1 MSVDI
6 NALAKLSRL
15 ALSPEEAEKMQHD
28 IESIL
33 GYMEVIND
41 VHLESGLS
49 ISDHNTILRSDTN
62 PTEPGTYTERIMSLP
77 ACTKDNKVRVPR
89 VLP

>member
-15 ALSPEEAEKMQHD
+15 SLSPEEALRMQRD
-28 IESIL
+28 IDSIL
-33 GYMEVIND
+33 GYMGVIND
-41 VHLESGLS
+41 VHLENVIA
-49 ISDHNTILRSDTN
+49 ISEHNTVLREDVD
-62 PTEPGTYTERIMSLP
+62 PTEPGTYTEAIMKLP
-77 ACTKDNKVRVPR
+77 ADVKDNKVRVRR

>member
-15 ALSPEEAEKMQHD
+15 ALSPEEAERMQRD
-28 IESIL
+28 IDSIL
-33 GYMEVIND
+33 GYMQV
-41 VHLESGLS
+41 
-49 ISDHNTILRSDTN
+49 ISDVQLENDIAVSEHNTVLRDDTN
-62 PTEPGTYTERIMSLP
+62 PTEPGTYTEAIMALP
-77 ACTKDNKVRVPR
+77 ADVKDNKVRVRR

>member
-15 ALSPEEAEKMQHD
+15 ALTPEEADLMQRD
-28 IESIL
+28 IDSIV
-33 GYMEVIND
+33 GYMGVIND
-41 VHLESGLS
+41 IQLENEITLA
-49 ISDHNTILRSDTN
+49 DHHSVFREDVDPI
-62 PTEPGTYTERIMSLP
+62 EPGTYTERMMELP
-77 ACTKDNKVRVPR
+77 ADTKENRVRVRR

>member
-15 ALSPEEAEKMQHD
+15 ALSSEEAEKMQRD
-28 IESIL
+28 IDFIL
-33 GYMEVIND
+33 GYMAVIND
-41 VHLESGLS
+41 VELDNSVEVAE
-49 ISDHNTILRSDTN
+49 HNTVLRDDEN
-62 PTEPGTYTERIMSLP
+62 PTEPGTYTEPIMKLP
-77 ACTKDNKVRVPR
+77 AEVKDNRVRVPR

>member
-15 ALSPEEAEKMQHD
+15 ALSPEEAEKMQRD
-28 IESIL
+28 IDSIL

-41 VHLESGLS
+41 VQLENDVAMSE
-49 ISDHNTILRSDTN
+49 HNTVLREDVN
-62 PTEPGTYTERIMSLP
+62 PTEPGTYTEAVMKLP
-77 ACTKDNKVRVPR
+77 ADVKDNKVRVRR